1 MSLLKYLQ
9 LTFFLLQIEGKR
21 GFVNRRHIQET
32 RIFKSQL
39 GHRVTEGNGSNSESN
54 EPVNYVVDKNS
65 DRPSEPEN
73 IEKNISIES
82 PKQNQHSDNSEKILN
97 PVKETVA
104 EETKD
109 KERLDTSKEPVNKG
123 RYKGLAS
130 QQSRFKFLITNYK
143 PIITMNYK

>member
-1 MSLLKYLQ
+1 M
-9 LTFFLLQIEGKR
+9 
-21 GFVNRRHIQET
+21 
-32 RIFKSQL
+32 
-39 GHRVTEGNGSNSESN
+39 
-54 EPVNYVVDKNS
+54 VDKNS

-82 PKQNQHSDNSEKILN
+82 PKQNQYSDNSEEILN

-123 RYKGLAS
+123 IYKGLAL
-130 QQSRFKFLITNYK
+130 QQSRFKFWITNYSSC
-143 PIITMNYK
+143 IILDGLFGTLRKSK